1 MVIST
6 LLFLHKSMAPQLLKK
21 LKTCNSYHMT
31 YYYSKYFSNFH
42 KSGYR
47 LLVET

>member
-21 LKTCNSYHMT
+21 LKTCNSLSHD
-31 YYYSKYFSNFH
+31 
-42 KSGYR
+42 
-47 LLVET
+47 LLLFQIF